1 MKRTKNINK
10 ARFRKKFGVT
20 HSSLFYSGMLGA
32 ALFLTG
38 CDDTTTT
45 TQYLDR
51 PYTDAVDC
59 YKHSDLSYDTCVR
72 AERQAVEEAAKRK
85 NFSSKE
91 ECLRD
96 NPNNDC
102 QQTGSGSH
110 AVYYPYPH
118 YYGYNAATGTGQAF
132 YQGRSSNSFSSSQ
145 GKSFNA
151 KTSTV
156 PRTYTTTRGG
166 FGSSFGSSS
175 HSYSSSSSSR
185 SSFGG

>member
-1 MKRTKNINK
+1 MKRTKNINR
-10 ARFRKKFGVT
+10 ARFRKKLVVT
-20 HSSLFYSGMLGA
+20 HASLFYGGILGA

-38 CDDTTTT
+38 CDDTTTRT
-45 TQYLDR
+45 EYLNR

-59 YKHSDLSYDTCVR
+59 YKHSDLSYDDCVR
-72 AERQAVEEAAKRK
+72 GQKQAVEEAMATKR
-85 NFSSKE
+85 FSSRE

-102 QQTGSGSH
+102 QQNGSGSH
-110 AVYYPYPH
+110 ATYYPYPH
-118 YYGYNAATGTGQAF
+118 YYGYNTATGTGQAF

-151 KTSTV
+151 KTSSV

-175 HSYSSSSSSR
+175 HSSFSSSSSR